1 MDLEKIGKFIA
12 KNEKLNNLTQQELA
26 DILGVSDR
34 TIGNWEN
41 GRNMPD
47 LSLFKPLCQALD
59 ITLNDLMSGEKVREK
74 ELEEKF
80 EENIENTI
88 KYSNKK
94 VKRVKKISILVAIII
109 GLILST
115 LGVLFAIDVTRMR
128 NNEPVFFS
136 TWGFKYAPPVN
147 IDDVNIEKV
156 IKDYLIKE
164 DEQVNYYEGE
174 KSFASMHI
182 YLINKDIGN
191 KYYVYAWVLQEKYYL
206 EDNNVV
212 RDTSTSIPYKF
223 TLIKNNNEFIVSAYD
238 IPRDG
243 SYYVKDMKQIFPNS
257 VLRDMDSI
265 HTDGTIEK
273 LSLEIQNEVN
283 LYFHK

>member
-12 KNEKLNNLTQQELA
+12 KARKLKNLTQQELA

-47 LSLFKPLCQALD
+47 LSLFKPLYQELD

-164 DEQVNYYEGE
+164 DERVNYYEDE

-243 SYYVKDMKQIFPNS
+243 SYYVKDMKKIFPNS

-265 HTDGTIEK
+265 HTDGTIER

>member
-1 MDLEKIGKFIA
+1 MKKY
-12 KNEKLNNLTQQELA
+12 
-26 DILGVSDR
+26 ILI
-34 TIGNWEN
+34 TI
-41 GRNMPD
+41 
-47 LSLFKPLCQALD
+47 LQ
-59 ITLNDLMSGEKVREK
+59 
-74 ELEEKF
+74 
-80 EENIENTI
+80 ENIVNTI

-94 VKRVKKISILVAIII
+94 VKRVKRVSILVAIII
-109 GLILST
+109 SIILAT

-147 IDDVNIEKV
+147 IDDVNIKNV

-174 KSFASMHI
+174 KSFVSMRI

-206 EDNNVV
+206 ENNNIV

-223 TLIKNNNEFIVSAYD
+223 TLIKSNNEFIVSAYN

-265 HTDGTIEK
+265 HTDGTSEK

>member
-12 KNEKLNNLTQQELA
+12 KARKLKNLTQQELA

-164 DEQVNYYEGE
+164 DERVNYYEDE

-206 EDNNVV
+206 EGNNVV

-223 TLIKNNNEFIVSAYD
+223 ELVKNNNEFIVSAYD

-243 SYYVKDMKQIFPNS
+243 SYYVKDMKKIFPNS

-265 HTDGTIEK
+265 HTDGTIER

>member
-12 KNEKLNNLTQQELA
+12 KSRKLKNLTQQELA

-59 ITLNDLMSGEKVREK
+59 ITLNDLMSGEKVEEK

-80 EENIENTI
+80 EENIVNTI

-94 VKRVKKISILVAIII
+94 VKRVKRVSILVAIIM

-115 LGVLFAIDVTRMR
+115 LGVLFTIDVTRMR

-265 HTDGTIEK
+265 HTDGTIER
-273 LSLEIQNEVN
+273 LSSEIQNEVN